1 MSEIFSIKNILI
13 YVLVMNLLGFFTM
26 WIDKYKAK
34 KGYWRTPEKTIFVI
48 TLLGG
53 GIGTISRNVFI

>member
-13 YVLVMNLLGFFTM
+13 YVLVINLLGFFTM
-26 WIDKYKAK
+26 WIDKYNAK

>member
-13 YVLVMNLLGFFTM
+13 YVLVINLLGFFTM

-34 KGYWRTPEKTIFVI
+34 KGYWRTSEKTIFVI